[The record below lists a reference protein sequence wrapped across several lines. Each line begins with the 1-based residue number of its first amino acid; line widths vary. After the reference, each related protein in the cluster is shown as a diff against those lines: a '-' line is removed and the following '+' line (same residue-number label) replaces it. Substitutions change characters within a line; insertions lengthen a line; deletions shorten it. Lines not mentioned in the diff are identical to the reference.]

1 MSKVIKVTYGD
12 NILSDLFESVTNIKR
27 DIGSGWNNNTQA
39 KKEGVDVITSSR
51 GPRNISFD
59 YLIKGTFF
67 SEINANKQKLA
78 SYINSED
85 TLGLVFEDEPNKV
98 WYALPDG
105 EQSFSTENKSG
116 TLTFIVPEGH
126 AYSTYTNV
134 LNSDNSGGINGSIT
148 PNDDGSVD
156 ITINNQG
163 TLPTWIDLKL
173 TNNHDNGYFA
183 VIGLKGA
190 LELGNREEVD
200 GVTIQHSDVLYD
212 SKTDPK
218 FSKFV
223 SAAGQPHPEWTGAG
237 TNGTIGYQEYNYKSY
252 NGQQKTMKGVKLIDP
267 GSQTGFRGGMT
278 ELVLP
283 PDSNG
288 DSGAVN
294 FYAWFRLFTWTT
306 ILGQTGVMQILFT
319 DENDEFVAGYGTLKD
334 DKTGNIGTVGFWI
347 GGDKKG
353 QWKHIPYVANNGEQ
367 TGLKDNNTMLNDN
380 RGQLDFAKQGATLGF
395 YWKGGHQTIVV
406 PELENVA
413 IHKVKF
419 FFGNW
424 STNPRGTLTHMV
436 IRDFWCRKDF
446 VNTWNDL
453 PNRYKNGS
461 VVEIDM
467 ASGNVSKDGI
477 SAITEVVNGT
487 EPFSIPPGISQIKI
501 IQSSW
506 NNTPP
511 DVQITWQERIL

>member
-27 DIGSGWNNNTQA
+27 DIGSGWTNNTQA

-67 SEINANKQKLA
+67 DEINANKQRLA
-78 SYINSED
+78 SYINSEN

-134 LNSDNSGGINGSIT
+134 LNSDNSGGVDGSIT

-212 SKTDPK
+212 SKTDPT
-218 FSKFV
+218 FSQFV
-223 SAAGQPHPEWTGAG
+223 SAAGQPHPEWAGAG
-237 TNGTIGYQEYNYKSY
+237 TNGTIGYQEYNYKSS

-306 ILGQTGVMQILFT
+306 VLGQTGVMQILFT

-347 GGDKKG
+347 GGPNKG
-353 QWKHIPYVANNGEQ
+353 EWKNIPYVANNGEQ

-380 RGQLDFAKQGATLGF
+380 RGALDFFKQGATLGF

-406 PELENVA
+406 PELEDVA

-424 STNPRGTLTHMV
+424 STNPRGTMTHMV

-511 DVQITWQERIL
+511 NVEISWKERIL

>member
-12 NILSDLFESVTNIKR
+12 KILSDLFESVTNIKR

-134 LNSDNSGGINGSIT
+134 LISDNSGGVDGSIT
-148 PNDDGSVD
+148 PNADGSVD

-173 TNNHDNGYFA
+173 TNNHDNGYFGIA
-183 VIGLKGA
+183 GVNGS

-237 TNGTIGYQEYNYKSY
+237 TNGTIGYQEYNYKSS
-252 NGQQKTMKGVKLIDP
+252 NGQQKTMKGVKLINP

-306 ILGQTGVMQILFT
+306 ALGQTGVMQILFT
-319 DENDEFVAGYGTLKD
+319 DKNDKFVAGYGTLKD
-334 DKTGNIGTVGFWI
+334 DKTGNTGTVGFWI

-380 RGQLDFAKQGATLGF
+380 RGAFDFFKQGSTLGF

-406 PELENVA
+406 PELEDVA
-413 IHKVKF
+413 IHKIKF

-424 STNPRGTLTHMV
+424 STNPRGTMTHMV

-467 ASGNVSKDGI
+467 SSGDVSKDGI

-511 DVQITWQERIL
+511 DLSLIHI

>member
-67 SEINANKQKLA
+67 SEINANKQRLA

-134 LNSDNSGGINGSIT
+134 LNSDNSGGVDGSIT
-148 PNDDGSVD
+148 PNADGSVD

-223 SAAGQPHPEWTGAG
+223 SAAGRPHPEWTGAG
-237 TNGTIGYQEYNYKSY
+237 TNGTIGYQEYNYKSS

-306 ILGQTGVMQILFT
+306 VLGQTGVMQILFT

-406 PELENVA
+406 PELEDVA

-424 STNPRGTLTHMV
+424 STNPRGTMTHMV

-511 DVQITWQERIL
+511 DIEISWKERIL

>member
-27 DIGSGWNNNTQA
+27 DIGSGWTNNTQA
-39 KKEGVDVITSSR
+39 KKEGVDVIASSR

-59 YLIKGTFF
+59 YIIKGTFF
-67 SEINANKQKLA
+67 DEININKQKLS
-78 SYINSED
+78 SYINSEI
-85 TLGLVFEDEPNKV
+85 TLGLIFEDEPNKV

-134 LNSDNSGGINGSIT
+134 LNSDNSGGVDGSIT

-173 TNNHDNGYFA
+173 TNNHDNGYFGIA
-183 VIGLKGA
+183 GVNGS
-190 LELGNREEVD
+190 LELGNREEAD
-200 GVTIQHSDVLYD
+200 GETIQHSDILYD
-212 SKTDPK
+212 SKNDPK
-218 FSKFV
+218 FDKFV

-237 TNGTIGYQEYNYKSY
+237 TNGTIGYQEYNYKSS

-278 ELVLP
+278 ELVLQ

-288 DSGAVN
+288 ESGAVN

-306 ILGQTGVMQILFT
+306 VLGQTGVMQILFT
-319 DENDEFVAGYGTLKD
+319 DENDNFVAGYGTLKD

-347 GGDKKG
+347 GGPNKG

-367 TGLKDNNTMLNDN
+367 TGLKDNNTMLNDD
-380 RGQLDFAKQGATLGF
+380 RGALDFFKQGSTLGF

-406 PELENVA
+406 PELEDIA

-424 STNPRGTLTHMV
+424 STNPRGTMTHMV

-453 PNRYKNGS
+453 PNRYKNDS

-467 ASGNVSKDGI
+467 SNGNVSKDGI

-511 DVQITWQERIL
+511 DVEISWKERIL